1 MFNTNNSYSNGA
13 KHVIA
18 KRKSWYNTKATYHT
32 PCSKTLFLDVT
43 ATAFHLKLFRLCVH
57 TQSDVPSDNY
67 ILKLLI
73 HTYQYFTKAVTW
85 SGFT

>member
-1 MFNTNNSYSNGA
+1 MFNANNSYSNGA
-13 KHVIA
+13 KHVIG

-57 TQSDVPSDNY
+57 TVGCTLRQLHSQTPNSYVPIFY
-67 ILKLLI
+67 
-73 HTYQYFTKAVTW
+73 
-85 SGFT
+85 